1 MPTTHLLYLH
11 GFRSSPQSA
20 KALRMA
26 EAVAAGAPRVVW
38 WCPQLP
44 PSPREAMARVAEG
57 IRDWPADGMAVVGS
71 SLGGYYASWV
81 QARRSGPAGC
91 PKAVLLNPAVDPAR
105 DLARYI
111 GQPQTQ
117 WHRPEESF
125 FFDPAFIDELRALRV
140 PPRDDPARQLA
151 VIAEGDEVLDA
162 REMRARYAGARQRLV
177 PAGAPGS
184 DHALSA
190 FDTDHLAAVLDFLD
204 LAD

>member
-26 EAVAAGAPRVVW
+26 EAVASLRPRVAW

-57 IRDWPADGMAVVGS
+57 IRDWPAETMAVVGS

-81 QARRSGPAGC
+81 QARTGC
-91 PKAVLLNPAVDPAR
+91 AKAVLLNPAVDPAR

-111 GQPQTQ
+111 GRPQAQ

-125 FFDPAFIDELRALRV
+125 FFDPSFIDELRALRA
-140 PPRDDPARQLA
+140 PPLDDPARQLA

-190 FDTDHLAAVLDFLD
+190 FDADHLAAVLEFLG
-204 LAD
+204 LAA

>member
-26 EAVAAGAPRVVW
+26 RAAAASPRVAW

-57 IRDWPADGMAVVGS
+57 IRGWPAGTTAVVGS

-81 QARRSGPAGC
+81 QDRTGC
-91 PKAVLLNPAVDPAR
+91 AKAVLLNPAVDPAR

-111 GQPQTQ
+111 GQPQAQ

-125 FFDPAFIDELRALRV
+125 FFAPEFVDELRALRV
-140 PPRDDPARQLA
+140 PPLDDPARQLA

-162 REMRARYAGARQRLV
+162 REMRARYAGARQRLA

-184 DHALSA
+184 DHALST
-190 FDTDHLAAVLDFLD
+190 FDRDHLAAVLEFLD
-204 LAD
+204 LAA